1 MVIHLIFLKK
11 NGSIQGENM
20 SDQKEPE
27 RSAAPGLMGLE
38 VPLVQLGDATE
49 QSGTVAALTSCPGH
63 EE

>member
-1 MVIHLIFLKK
+1 
-11 NGSIQGENM
+11 M